1 MSKQAKRAD
10 SAWDQQANQE
20 QEVPDPKEAI
30 WANKDIGLDHKEDP
44 DRGQLREM

>member
-10 SAWDQQANQE
+10 TAWDQQANQE

-30 WANKDIGLDHKEDP
+30 
-44 DRGQLREM
+44 